1 MHNGKGHGRSI
12 IFRGKTFLKC
22 YLGADSAIRF
32 KHLWRFNVPV
42 SIQIQNNC
50 PDQRVEAFVE
60 GLWRHQWW
68 SCIVADV
75 RVSTVSLVNFGEI
88 EF

>member
-1 MHNGKGHGRSI
+1 M
-12 IFRGKTFLKC
+12 
-22 YLGADSAIRF
+22 
-32 KHLWRFNVPV
+32 

-60 GLWRHQWW
+60 GLWDHQWW

>member
-1 MHNGKGHGRSI
+1 M
-12 IFRGKTFLKC
+12 
-22 YLGADSAIRF
+22 
-32 KHLWRFNVPV
+32 

-50 PDQRVEAFVE
+50 LDQRVEAFVE

>member
-1 MHNGKGHGRSI
+1 M
-12 IFRGKTFLKC
+12 
-22 YLGADSAIRF
+22 
-32 KHLWRFNVPV
+32 

-60 GLWRHQWW
+60 GLWHQWW